1 MMPRQ
6 IALATLIC
14 TLIVAGCGS
23 SSQNSAGLIPPLIN
37 IRHVGGVPPMSS
49 GTTVPIY
56 FEIDVTNQSS
66 ESITID
72 RAQLASSSGGSYDIS
87 SRDEFFN
94 TEVPPGETRT
104 VNVAATARV
113 FSVRTS
119 SVEPITIR
127 ATVHFDSLAGRFRR
141 IVIQQLGGGLGVPR

>member
-1 MMPRQ
+1 MSRK
-6 IALATLIC
+6 IALGIMIC
-14 TLIVAGCGS
+14 SLFVGCGS
-23 SSQNSAGLIPPLIN
+23 SRQDPVGLIPPAIN
-37 IRHVGGVPPMSS
+37 IRHVGGIPPMHS
-49 GTTVPIY
+49 GSVVPIY

-72 RAQLASSSGGSYDIS
+72 RLELSSSSGGSYDIV

-104 VNVAATARV
+104 VNVAASARV

-119 SVEPITIR
+119 QVEPITIR
-127 ATVHFDSLAGRFRR
+127 AIVHFESLAGRFRR
-141 IVIQQLGGGLGVPR
+141 VVIQQLGGGITGVPQ